1 MKEQGR
7 EKWNK
12 FCPQCGKQTD
22 ELFDSL
28 CKACFTKAVRLLD
41 VAQVEIGVSMCGTCG
56 GYFKGKE
63 RTSVEAVVIDSVRR
77 DIRKQYG
84 YDCNVDVSRD
94 LPAPLTGEKGIKAA
108 EDKVRLFLTVKAEV
122 EGVAIEEKGEV
133 VVILKKET
141 CDRCSKISGGY
152 YAGIVQIRAEDR
164 IPADD
169 ELAMA
174 EEIAY
179 LSLGEADFV
188 SKEKMLKEGLDIY
201 VSSMDCGRR
210 ISRRIVKKLGGS
222 FSESR
227 RLYGQKDGRNVY
239 RVSFSVRLPGFEA
252 GALVDTGDTVLSVE
266 RVIRGKGIE
275 CVDKSTGE
283 RVFLNKKEMKKAKRV
298 DARSSSEV

>member
-7 EKWNK
+7 AKWTK
-12 FCPQCGKQTD
+12 FCPQCGEQTD

-28 CKACFTKAVRLLD
+28 CKACFTKAVRFLD
-41 VAQVEIGVSMCGTCG
+41 VAQVEIGVRMCGTCG

-63 RTSVEAVVIDSVRR
+63 RTSVEAVVRDSVRR
-77 DIRKQYG
+77 DVRKRYG
-84 YDCNVDVSRD
+84 YECNVDVS
-94 LPAPLTGEKGIKAA
+94 PASLAGEKGLKAA
-108 EDKVRLFLTVKAEV
+108 EDKMRLLVTVNAEV
-122 EGVAIEEKGEV
+122 EGVAIEEKGDV
-133 VVILKKET
+133 AVIIKKET

-164 IPADD
+164 IPADE
-169 ELAMA
+169 ELAVA

-179 LSLGEADFV
+179 LSLGAADFV

-227 RLYGQKDGRNVY
+227 RLYGRKDGRNVY

-298 DARSSSEV
+298 DTSSSSEV